1 MSVLKQKRTLSV
13 HQFVIQF
20 EKLYSYTRERLER
33 VAKRRYKIIAEPLA
47 LAMNNIYNNIMI
59 LDTMV
64 RDKKVTLSE
73 RQTMSKTIIKQLV
86 DLQPLLLSLWNIERT
101 RTKTIVNWAESINE
115 EIYYVAKI
123 GEIPDMTKNVGRY
136 VYILDYEAI
145 NKVEFTKN
153 MSDLHRLI
161 HGKVTHLPLN
171 KRATTGNYLLD
182 MADKALYHVCSS
194 NRSIPTNK
202 KMYDARTKHL
212 YSAKQCLINMQ
223 FPLMSLFN
231 TEHYSENA
239 MFECS
244 EKITSE
250 LKLIAGVISSDKKRF
265 SNLV

>member
-64 RDKKVTLSE
+64 RDKKVALSE

-115 EIYYVAKI
+115 EIYYLLCCKNRRNSRYDKKCRKI
-123 GEIPDMTKNVGRY
+123 
-136 VYILDYEAI
+136 
-145 NKVEFTKN
+145 
-153 MSDLHRLI
+153 
-161 HGKVTHLPLN
+161 
-171 KRATTGNYLLD
+171 
-182 MADKALYHVCSS
+182 C
-194 NRSIPTNK
+194 
-202 KMYDARTKHL
+202 L
-212 YSAKQCLINMQ
+212 YSRL
-223 FPLMSLFN
+223 
-231 TEHYSENA
+231 
-239 MFECS
+239 
-244 EKITSE
+244 
-250 LKLIAGVISSDKKRF
+250 
-265 SNLV
+265 